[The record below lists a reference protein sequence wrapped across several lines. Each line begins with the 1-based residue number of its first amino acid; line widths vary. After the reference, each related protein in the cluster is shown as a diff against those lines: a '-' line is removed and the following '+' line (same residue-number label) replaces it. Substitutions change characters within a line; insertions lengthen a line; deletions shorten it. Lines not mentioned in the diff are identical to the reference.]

1 LNWETGERVDNAVW
15 ITVFLVLVVAF
26 NMLPVRVRFSTYPNS
41 YRRCCSTDSRLAQ
54 IFGELEYI
62 LGCFKLVFI
71 VMLIVVSYS
80 WPMLMHR
87 VTLC

>member
-1 LNWETGERVDNAVW
+1 LNWEIGERVDNAVW

-26 NMLPVRVRFSTYPNS
+26 NMFPVR
-41 YRRCCSTDSRLAQ
+41 

-71 VMLIVVSYS
+71 IMLIVL
-80 WPMLMHR
+80 MLCLSVMQRWCPPAFTSR
-87 VTLC
+87 VPS